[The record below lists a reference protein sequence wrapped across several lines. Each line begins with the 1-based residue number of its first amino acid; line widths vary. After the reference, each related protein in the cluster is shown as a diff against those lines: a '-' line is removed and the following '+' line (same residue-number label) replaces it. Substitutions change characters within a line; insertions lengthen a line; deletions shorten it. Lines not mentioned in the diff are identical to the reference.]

1 MRIIHFSDTHLGFSD
16 LDVVNSDGIN
26 MREADFYKAFSDII
40 DSILKEKPDFVI
52 HSGDLFHRASPTNRA
67 ITFALSQIARL
78 DSAKIPLILI
88 AGNHEAPRSKALAPI
103 LQIFDSFKNVYVA
116 SAQNAEI
123 FEFKDINFY
132 ALPHI
137 NSEET
142 IMQELEKI
150 ENSLDLDK
158 KRVLVMHA
166 TVGAHYL
173 MNEFGEWVY
182 PKDKEYLFGM
192 FDYVALGHWHGFSGL
207 KKFNNVFYAG
217 SSERTSSSDIRS
229 NKGYISVKIDNQLS
243 VKHKTITLRKFLQFK
258 IDGKELDSELKEI
271 DLNEVKDAIVELT
284 LYNLDIN
291 LSIEIDNSYL
301 KEYFADASYVKIKR
315 ELLQNNN
322 SQIENVE
329 ALTLQDYFLEHIDKQ
344 IEDKEQ
350 KQRVVNKAKELFSIV
365 DVDSEGINL

>member
-16 LDVVNSDGIN
+16 LDVLNSDGIN

-40 DSILKEKPDFVI
+40 DAILKEKPDFVI

-116 SAQNAEI
+116 YNQNAEI
-123 FEFKDINFY
+123 FKFKDINFY
-132 ALPHI
+132 TLPHI

-142 IMQELEKI
+142 ILKELEKI

-158 KRVLVMHA
+158 KRVLIMHA

-207 KKFNNVFYAG
+207 KKFNNVYYAG

-229 NKGYISVKIDNQLS
+229 NKGYISLKIDNKLS
-243 VKHKTITLRKFLQFK
+243 VKHKAINLRKFLQFK
-258 IDGKELDSELKEI
+258 IDAKRLEEELKELDLSEVEG
-271 DLNEVKDAIVELT
+271 AIVELT
-284 LYNLDIN
+284 LTNLDIN
-291 LSIEIDNSYL
+291 LSIEIDNSYI
-301 KEYFADASYVKIKR
+301 KSYFEGTSFVKVKR
-315 ELLQNNN
+315 ELIQSN
-322 SQIENVE
+322 SNTIENVE
-329 ALTLQDYFLEHIDKQ
+329 ALTLQDYFLEHIDSQ
-344 IEDKEQ
+344 IEDEEQ
-350 KQRVVNKAKELFSIV
+350 KERVINKAKELFSLV
-365 DVDSEGINL
+365 DVDGESG

>member
-1 MRIIHFSDTHLGFSD
+1 MQIIHFSDTHLGFSD

-40 DSILKEKPDFVI
+40 DAILKEKPDFVI
-52 HSGDLFHRASPTNRA
+52 HSGDLFHRTSPTNRA

-88 AGNHEAPRSKALAPI
+88 AGNHEVPRSKALAPI
-103 LQIFDSFKNVYVA
+103 LQIFDTFKNVYVA
-116 SAQNAEI
+116 YSQNAEI

-142 IMQELEKI
+142 IIKELEKI
-150 ENSLDLDK
+150 ENSLNLDK
-158 KRVLVMHA
+158 KRILIMHA

-207 KKFNNVFYAG
+207 KKFNNVYYAG
-217 SSERTSSSDIRS
+217 SSERTSSSDIRA
-229 NKGYISVKIDNQLS
+229 NKGYTTVKIDNQLS
-243 VKHKTITLRKFLQFK
+243 VKHKAINLRKFLQFSINAK
-258 IDGKELDSELKEI
+258 DLENELKSIDLREIDG
-271 DLNEVKDAIVELT
+271 AIVELT
-284 LYNLDIN
+284 LTNLDIN

-301 KEYFADASYVKIKR
+301 KSYFEDASYVKIKR
-315 ELLQNNN
+315 ELIQCDN
-322 SQIENVE
+322 STIENVE

-350 KQRVVNKAKELFSIV
+350 KQRVINKAKELFNIV
-365 DVDSEGINL
+365 DIDSEGASL

>member
-16 LDVVNSDGIN
+16 LDVVNSDGVN

-40 DSILKEKPDFVI
+40 DAILKEKPDFVI

-88 AGNHEAPRSKALAPI
+88 AGNHEAPKSRALAPI
-103 LQIFDSFKNVYVA
+103 LKIFDSFKNVYVA
-116 SAQNAEI
+116 YNQNAEI

-142 IMQELEKI
+142 IIKELERI
-150 ENSLDLDK
+150 ENSIDLDK
-158 KRVLVMHA
+158 KRVLIMHA

-173 MNEFGEWVY
+173 MHEFGEWVY

-207 KKFNNVFYAG
+207 KKFNNVYYAG
-217 SSERTSSSDIRS
+217 SSERTSSNDIRS
-229 NKGYISVKIDNQLS
+229 NKGYITLKIDNKLS
-243 VKHKTITLRKFLQFK
+243 VKHKAINLRKFLQFK
-258 IDGKELDSELKEI
+258 IDATKLESQLKELDLSEI
-271 DLNEVKDAIVELT
+271 DGAIVEVTLT
-284 LYNLDIN
+284 NLDIN
-291 LSIEIDNSYL
+291 LSIEIDNSYI
-301 KEYFADASYVKIKR
+301 KSHFEGARFVKIKR
-315 ELLQNNN
+315 EIIQ
-322 SQIENVE
+322 SSSGTIENVE
-329 ALTLQDYFLEHIDKQ
+329 ALTLQDYFLEHIDSQ
-344 IEDKEQ
+344 IEDEEQ
-350 KQRVVNKAKELFSIV
+350 KNRVINKAKELFSIV
-365 DVDSEGINL
+365 DVEGESG

>member
-40 DSILKEKPDFVI
+40 DAILQEKPDFVI

-88 AGNHEAPRSKALAPI
+88 AGNHEAPKSKALAPI
-103 LQIFDSFKNVYVA
+103 LKIFDSFKNVYVA
-116 SAQNAEI
+116 YNQNAEI

-142 IMQELEKI
+142 ILKELEKI
-150 ENSLDLDK
+150 ENSIDLEK
-158 KRVLVMHA
+158 KRVLIMHA

-182 PKDKEYLFGM
+182 PKEKEYLFDK

-207 KKFNNVFYAG
+207 KKFNNVYYAG
-217 SSERTSSSDIRS
+217 SSERTSSSDIRD
-229 NKGYISVKIDNQLS
+229 NKGYVDVKIDKDLTIE
-243 VKHKTITLRKFLQFK
+243 HKVITLRKFLQFK
-258 IDGKELDSELKEI
+258 IDAKELESELKKLDLSEI
-271 DLNEVKDAIVELT
+271 DGAIVELT
-284 LYNLDIN
+284 LTNLDIN

-301 KEYFADASYVKIKR
+301 KSHFPDASFVKIKR
-315 ELLQNNN
+315 ELIQ
-322 SQIENVE
+322 SSSGTIENVE
-329 ALTLQDYFLEHIDKQ
+329 ALTLQDYFLEHIDSQ
-344 IEDKEQ
+344 IDDIEQ
-350 KQRVVNKAKELFSIV
+350 KNRVISKAKELFNIV
-365 DVDSEGINL
+365 DVEGESG